1 MLGHFHAAESYS
13 QDAMKLA
20 ETVEHQPS
28 VAHAYLYR
36 AELCHLRGEPQ
47 EAGERAR
54 TVLEIAEPYGLA
66 HYAAWARIHIGWSRA
81 RQAEIEA
88 GMEDVER
95 GIKNLKEVGIRYHLA
110 QRFAVWA
117 ETLAVKGAIE
127 EAVRAADECMTA
139 VTETG
144 ERWFEAEALRLK
156 ARMALLAD
164 ADGLDAVASLLERAV
179 AIADAQDAKFWKLRA
194 STLLAR
200 LMRDRGRDVEARD
213 LLAPIYGAFTEGF
226 DTPDLKDTKALLD
239 ELS

>member
-1 MLGHFHAAESYS
+1 
-13 QDAMKLA
+13 
-20 ETVEHQPS
+20 
-28 VAHAYLYR
+28 
-36 AELCHLRGEPQ
+36 
-47 EAGERAR
+47 
-54 TVLEIAEPYGLA
+54 
-66 HYAAWARIHIGWSRA
+66 
-81 RQAEIEA
+81 
-88 GMEDVER
+88 MEDVER
-95 GIKNLKEVGIRYHLA
+95 GIENLKEVGIRYHLA
-110 QRFAVWA
+110 HRFAVWA

-213 LLAPIYGAFTEGF
+213 FLAPIYGAFTEGF
-226 DTPDLKDTKALLD
+226 DTPDLKDAKALLD